1 MLDKKIIKVLVVDDS
16 AVFRAL
22 LCELL
27 GSDPELEVVGTAA
40 DPYQAREMIKQ
51 LEPDVLTLDIEMP
64 KMNGVQF
71 LKNLMRLRPMPVV
84 MVSTLTQHGAETTL
98 TALELGAVDYFPKPT
113 QTISQLADYRSQ
125 VIEKVKLAAC
135 ANVLQSGG
143 GSCLAQETRI
153 QGEQLGERI
162 AQQGRDQ
169 LPGKNNSRVKL
180 IAIGASTGGTEAI
193 KLILQ
198 GLPAQMPPIVIVQH
212 IKPVFSESFA
222 QRLDRTSQLTVREV
236 QGRMP
241 LVAGHVYIA
250 PGGQHLAVFRR
261 GAQLYCQPLSSAP
274 VNRHCPSVD
283 VLFDS
288 VAEVAPAESIG
299 VLLTGMGK
307 DGAKGL
313 MSMRQ
318 NGAMTLGQDEQS
330 SVVWGMPRAAID
342 LGAVGETLAL
352 SQIAPY
358 LLEQVYG

>member
-1 MLDKKIIKVLVVDDS
+1 MLEKKTISVLVVDDS

-40 DPYQAREMIKQ
+40 DPYQARELIKQ

-113 QTISQLADYRSQ
+113 QAVSQLAAYRAQ
-125 VIEKVKLAAC
+125 VVEKVKQAAS
-135 ANVLQSGG
+135 ANVLQPSGG
-143 GSCLAQETRI
+143 LCWQQKAARQAQTRSV
-153 QGEQLGERI
+153 RK
-162 AQQGRDQ
+162 R
-169 LPGKNNSRVKL
+169 NSRVKV

-193 KLILQ
+193 KRILEQ
-198 GLPAQMPPIVIVQH
+198 LPAQMPPIVVVQH

-222 QRLDRTSQLTVREV
+222 QRLDRTSSLAVREV

-241 LVAGHVYIA
+241 LIAGHVYIA
-250 PGGQHLAVFRR
+250 PGGQHLEIFRR
-261 GAQLYCQPLSSAP
+261 GEQLYCQSLKTEP

-288 VAEVAPAESIG
+288 VAKVVPAASVG

-313 MSMRQ
+313 SAMQ
-318 NGAMTLGQDEQS
+318 QGGALTVAQDEQS
-330 SVVWGMPRAAID
+330 SVVWGMPRAAIELD
-342 LGAVGETLAL
+342 AVGETLAL
-352 SQIAPY
+352 PQIAPY

>member
-1 MLDKKIIKVLVVDDS
+1 MLEKKKIRVLVVDDS

-40 DPYQAREMIKQ
+40 DPYQARDRIKQ

-71 LKNLMRLRPMPVV
+71 LKNLMRLHPMPVV

-98 TALELGAVDYFPKPT
+98 AALELGAVDYFPKPT
-113 QTISQLADYRSQ
+113 QAISQLAEYRIQ
-125 VIEKVKLAAC
+125 VIEKVKAAAN
-135 ANVLQSGG
+135 ANVMKTNVPIARPRANFPADDALTNRSPD
-143 GSCLAQETRI
+143 AR
-153 QGEQLGERI
+153 ERVR
-162 AQQGRDQ
+162 AVKQH
-169 LPGKNNSRVKL
+169 SRHKL

-193 KLILQ
+193 KSILEA
-198 GLPAQMPPIVIVQH
+198 LPAQMPPIVVVQH
-212 IKPVFSESFA
+212 IKPVFSDSFA
-222 QRLDRTSQLTVREV
+222 QRLDRLCRLTVREV

-250 PGGQHLAVFRR
+250 PGDQHLQVIRR
-261 GAQLYCQPLSSAP
+261 GAQLYCQPLNTEP

-283 VLFDS
+283 VLFHS
-288 VAEVAPAESIG
+288 VAEVVPSESVG

-307 DGAKGL
+307 DGAQGL
-313 MSMRQ
+313 MAMRQ
-318 NGAMTLGQDEQS
+318 SGAVTIAQDEQS
-330 SVVWGMPRAAID
+330 SVVWGMPRAAIE
-342 LGAVGETLAL
+342 LGAAGKTLAL
-352 SQIAPY
+352 PQIATY